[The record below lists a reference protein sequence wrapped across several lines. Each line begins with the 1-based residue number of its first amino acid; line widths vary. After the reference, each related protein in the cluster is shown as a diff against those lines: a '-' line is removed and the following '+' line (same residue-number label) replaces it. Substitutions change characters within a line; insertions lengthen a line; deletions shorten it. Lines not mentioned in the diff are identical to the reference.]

1 MEASAR
7 FGPTQLALS
16 DARLALGIANHL
28 RHQALNKA
36 FGTSREQA
44 NVLTAVLL
52 LGALDGVYAGT
63 KKITGARLH
72 VSPVDA
78 GLGVV
83 ALRDAALSLA
93 GPSRDIPGFGT
104 LIAIAVLGGV
114 AAPRLRRAAARA
126 HAAEQRMRAA
136 EARLRAERIAR
147 YTAARDRTRG

>member
-52 LGALDGVYAGT
+52 LGALDGVYAGA

-72 VSPVDA
+72 VSPV
-78 GLGVV
+78 
-83 ALRDAALSLA
+83 DAALSLA